1 MSMYL
6 AIILGFCALATPS
19 FAALMPTHPPQLNQE
34 TQPAPDA
41 APGGSPQE
49 PPKNDAPQNDV
60 PQNDAPQNT
69 APPSPAAGPSQ
80 PGAEPQSEPASPP
93 ETKPETAP
101 EPQKAQTEPAAKK
114 PEPKAS
120 KKAPSKKKRHRK
132 TCTPPAATSDKKVVR
147 NGGTVDPV
155 VQLAPGMS
163 AEQASSQRQS
173 TTQLLAATDDNLKQI
188 ASRQLSSTQ
197 QDSVSQIRK
206 YMEQANAAEKA
217 GDVQR
222 AHNLASKALL
232 LSDDLVKH

>member
-1 MSMYL
+1 M
-6 AIILGFCALATPS
+6 
-19 FAALMPTHPPQLNQE
+19 
-34 TQPAPDA
+34 
-41 APGGSPQE
+41 
-49 PPKNDAPQNDV
+49 
-60 PQNDAPQNT
+60 
-69 APPSPAAGPSQ
+69 
-80 PGAEPQSEPASPP
+80 
-93 ETKPETAP
+93 
-101 EPQKAQTEPAAKK
+101 
-114 PEPKAS
+114 
-120 KKAPSKKKRHRK
+120 
-132 TCTPPAATSDKKVVR
+132 R

-173 TTQLLAATDDNLKQI
+173 TTQLLSATDDNLKQI
-188 ASRQLSSTQ
+188 ASRQLSSAQ